1 VCESNDLVLFG
12 QDIRKEEQERKRK
25 SCWFD
30 GHLTDF
36 LYSRTHIS
44 LPQGNER
51 AYIEIILI

>member
-1 VCESNDLVLFG
+1 MTLFDLDRTLEKKKG
-12 QDIRKEEQERKRK
+12 ENERAV
-25 SCWFD
+25 D